1 MGLITRY
8 LIRLALYSYE
18 MDRLAFGPLDPD
30 PDNIS
35 SEDEGSKTLDNLS
48 NRTYNKGS

>member
-1 MGLITRY
+1 MGLIARY
-8 LIRLALYSYE
+8 LIKLSLISYE
-18 MDRLAFGPLDPD
+18 MDSLAYSIKDKGSDI
-30 PDNIS
+30 IS

>member
-1 MGLITRY
+1 MGLIARY
-8 LIRLALYSYE
+8 LIRLSLISYE
-18 MDRLAFGPLDPD
+18 MDSLAYGIKDKGSD
-30 PDNIS
+30 IIS